1 MRLTHVCLAVL
12 FHKLYA
18 EQLFKFFFL
27 LFINEKKRKFTSATQ
42 NWALFRHLFLTGSR
56 SLSLSIQFPTTVFVY
71 IHRNQSSNHSTG
83 NKGPIG
89 KNKGPGSEN
98 VHSSEFEI
106 LALYIY
112 IIVYNITRGYS
123 VVKTHILHIT
133 PTICFMPCNLQGAR
147 NELWLLW
154 KEGWFICWRELNC
167 LELDRGVMEW

>member
-1 MRLTHVCLAVL
+1 MYVLLCFSTNFMPDNCLNFSFFCSLMKKSVNSL
-12 FHKLYA
+12 R
-18 EQLFKFFFL
+18 QLKTEHFFGIF
-27 LFINEKKRKFTSATQ
+27 FSQDHARYP
-42 NWALFRHLFLTGSR
+42 
-56 SLSLSIQFPTTVFVY
+56 LSVQFPTTVFVY

-123 VVKTHILHIT
+123 VGLMLH
-133 PTICFMPCNLQGAR
+133 PS
-147 NELWLLW
+147 
-154 KEGWFICWRELNC
+154 
-167 LELDRGVMEW
+167 